1 MLGPARTPLRGRS
14 HEVDVVRR
22 CLEGTRSGAGSVVI
36 IEGSP
41 GLGKTRLVEECA
53 AVARGMSFQVGRGT
67 TEPGR
72 SVDDLHALFDALFD
86 GHPPLADRQ
95 AMSDLHALP
104 EFLFWLLQ
112 EVQAVIEEVA
122 LRGPLLLCLDDL
134 HWAGTT
140 CAVAMRQLP
149 ARLATLPVLWV
160 MTLRTD
166 QGLPEIQKAKAS
178 LIDSGAEHIRLAP
191 LEREAVAQVA

>member
-1 MLGPARTPLRGRS
+1 MQGHTRAPLRGRN
-14 HEVDVVRR
+14 EQVKAVRQR
-22 CLEGTRSGAGSVVI
+22 LDEARAGAGSIIVV
-36 IEGSP
+36 EGSP

-72 SVDDLHALFDALFD
+72 SVNELHALFDALFD
-86 GHPPLADRQ
+86 GHPPLGDRQ

-122 LRGPLLLCLDDL
+122 LRAPLLLCLDDL
-134 HWAGTT
+134 HWAGTS

-149 ARLATLPVLWV
+149 ARLVALPVVWV
-160 MTLRTD
+160 MTFRPN
-166 QGLPEIQKAKAS
+166 QGLPEIQQAKTAF
-178 LIDSGAEHIRLAP
+178 IDSGAEHIR
-191 LEREAVAQVA
+191 

>member
-1 MLGPARTPLRGRS
+1 MKGQPRSPLRGRNQ
-14 HEVDVVRR
+14 EVDAVRR
-22 CLEGTRSGAGSVVI
+22 RLEETRAGTGSVIV

-41 GLGKTRLVEECA
+41 GLGKTRLVAECA

-67 TEPGR
+67 TERGR
-72 SVDDLHALFDALFD
+72 SVDELHALFDALFD

-112 EVQAVIEEVA
+112 EVQAVIEEMAFRAPV
-122 LRGPLLLCLDDL
+122 LLCLDDL
-134 HWAGTT
+134 HWAGAT

-149 ARLATLPVLWV
+149 ERPGCVAG
-160 MTLRTD
+160 
-166 QGLPEIQKAKAS
+166 GLGYDVSTEPGSA
-178 LIDSGAEHIRLAP
+178 
-191 LEREAVAQVA
+191 